1 MRCTSDVPAV
11 SGFGLAS
18 LSDSE
23 AFPTKAVWV
32 WVGGIGKGTSGRG
45 QFYRLP
51 HPRMHARPLAQVAV
65 LVVVLQ

>member
-45 QFYRLP
+45 QF
-51 HPRMHARPLAQVAV
+51 
-65 LVVVLQ
+65 